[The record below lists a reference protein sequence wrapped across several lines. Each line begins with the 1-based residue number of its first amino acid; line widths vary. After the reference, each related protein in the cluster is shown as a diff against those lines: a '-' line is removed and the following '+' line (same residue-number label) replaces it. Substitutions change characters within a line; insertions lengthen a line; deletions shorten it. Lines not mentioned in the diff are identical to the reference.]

1 MTFRKAATAA
11 VLAALALPAAAQ
23 AAQFQASADIFTG
36 TGFAGRYVGPGGQ
49 VQPSAQW
56 LGGVQGGGAGTF
68 DNFGFYNR
76 GVGALTQSRQV
87 ELLSGNLFRFLD
99 TFTNTT
105 GARIR
110 TTVQFFGNLGSDGD
124 ELVSTKA
131 GGLMVS
137 CQDDGDGNCTED
149 AVIALVAGDNG
160 LAQQGIAPDRYTV
173 GFDLDVAA
181 GQSVSLLNFAFLARD
196 LDGPTADDVTLAT
209 ETGRALL
216 TAARVEGLTDAQRA
230 SIVNFSASA
239 LPEPASW
246 VMMILGFGLA
256 GGMLRRRRALVA
268 LAA

>member
-1 MTFRKAATAA
+1 MTFFKSAALAA
-11 VLAALALPAAAQ
+11 VTALALPATAQ
-23 AAQFQASADIFTG
+23 AASFQASADIFTG
-36 TGFAGRYVGPGGQ
+36 NGFAGRYVGSGGQ
-49 VQPSAQW
+49 VQPSGQW

-76 GVGALTQSRQV
+76 GVGALTQTRQV

-99 TFTNTT
+99 TFTNNT

-110 TTVQFFGNLGSDGD
+110 TTVNFFGNLGSDGD
-124 ELVSTKA
+124 ELVSTNA

-137 CQDDGDGNCTED
+137 CQDDGDGHCTED
-149 AVIALVAGDNG
+149 AVVALVAGNNG
-160 LAQQGIAPDRYTV
+160 LARQAITPDRYTAS
-173 GFDLDVAA
+173 FDLDVAA
-181 GQSVSLLNFAFLARD
+181 GQSVSLLNFAFLARAV
-196 LDGPTADDVTLAT
+196 DGPTAGDVTLAT
-209 ETGRALL
+209 DTGRALL
-216 TAARVEGLTDAQRA
+216 QSARVEGLTEAQRA

-256 GGMLRRRRALVA
+256 GGMLRRRRAGFA

>member
-1 MTFRKAATAA
+1 MTFLKAAAFA
-11 VLAALALPAAAQ
+11 VLALPAAAQ
-23 AAQFQASADIFTG
+23 AEQFQASADIFTG
-36 TGFAGRYVGPGGQ
+36 SGFADRYAGPGGQ

-56 LGGVQGGGAGTF
+56 LGGVQGGGADTF
-68 DNFGFYNR
+68 DNFGFYNK
-76 GVGALTQSRQV
+76 GVGALTQTRQV

-99 TFTNTT
+99 TFTNNT

-110 TTVQFFGNLGSDGD
+110 TTVNFFGNLGSDGD
-124 ELVSTKA
+124 ELVSTNA
-131 GGLMVS
+131 GGLIVS
-137 CQDDGDGNCTED
+137 CQDDGDGLCTD
-149 AVIALVAGDNG
+149 NAVVALVAGDNG
-160 LAQQGIAPDRYTV
+160 LAQQGITPDRYNV

-196 LDGPTADDVTLAT
+196 VDGPTADDVTLAT
-209 ETGRALL
+209 DTGRALL
-216 TAARVEGLTDAQRA
+216 RSARVEGLTDAQRA

-256 GGMLRRRRALVA
+256 GAMLRRRRAQAV